1 MEELK
6 MNGLNKASIV
16 LMALGE
22 DFASK
27 VFQKMSDNEISALVS
42 SMNEIDFVPAEK
54 LEIALHDFN
63 DLMKQ
68 YDKELMING
77 AAYARR
83 LISSSRNDKG
93 VEKII
98 QKIDEEKK
106 NIPFENLK
114 GLNAKLIADFI
125 KGEHPQTIAL
135 IIAHLET
142 KQAAEILE
150 NLEELIQCQV
160 VMRLA
165 ELDTVP
171 NEVIMDVDKTLK
183 NELLPDGSMGSK
195 MIGGIKKIAK
205 IMNYMEQAVEY
216 NIMTRI
222 EEEDRRISDKIKHFM
237 FEFEDIINI
246 DNRGIQLIIKEIN
259 HDDLVISLK
268 TASDGLINKIYSNM
282 SEGAAIILKEDLE
295 SLGPVRLSDVERL
308 QYSII
313 QTIRRLEDEGV
324 IATGI
329 KKTNQIIL

>member
-27 VFQKMSDNEISALVS
+27 VFKKMNDNEISVLVS

-54 LEIALHDFN
+54 LEIVLHDFN

-68 YDKELMING
+68 YDKELMVNG

-83 LISSSRNDKG
+83 IISSSRNDKG
-93 VEKII
+93 AEKII

-142 KQAAEILE
+142 RQAAEILE
-150 NLEELIQCQV
+150 NLDDLIQYQV
-160 VMRLA
+160 IMRLA
-165 ELDTVP
+165 ELNTVP
-171 NEVIMDVDKTLK
+171 NEVIMDIDKTLK
-183 NELLPDGSMGSK
+183 NELLPDTSMGSK

-205 IMNYMEQAVEY
+205 IMNYMEQAAEY
-216 NIMTRI
+216 NILTRI
-222 EEEDRRISDKIKHFM
+222 EEEDRSISDKIKRFM
-237 FEFEDIINI
+237 FDFEDIVNI
-246 DNRGIQLIIKEIN
+246 DDRGIQTIIKEIN
-259 HDDLVISLK
+259 HDDLVVSLK
-268 TASDGLINKIYSNM
+268 TASEGLINKIYSNM
-282 SEGAAIILKEDLE
+282 SERAAIILKEDME

-329 KKTNQIIL
+329 NKRDEIIL

>member
-27 VFQKMSDNEISALVS
+27 VFKKMNDNEISVLVS

-54 LEIALHDFN
+54 LEIVLHDFN

-68 YDKELMING
+68 YDKELMVNG

-83 LISSSRNDKG
+83 IISSSRNDKG
-93 VEKII
+93 AEKII

-142 KQAAEILE
+142 RQAAEILE
-150 NLEELIQCQV
+150 NLDDLIQYQV
-160 VMRLA
+160 IMRLA
-165 ELDTVP
+165 ELNTVP
-171 NEVIMDVDKTLK
+171 NEVIMDIDKTLK
-183 NELLPDGSMGSK
+183 NELLPDTSMGSK

-205 IMNYMEQAVEY
+205 IMNYMEQAAEY
-216 NIMTRI
+216 NILTRI
-222 EEEDRRISDKIKHFM
+222 EEEDRSISDKIKHFM
-237 FEFEDIINI
+237 FDFEDIVNI
-246 DNRGIQLIIKEIN
+246 DDRGIQTIIKEIN
-259 HDDLVISLK
+259 HDDLVVSLK
-268 TASDGLINKIYSNM
+268 TASEGLINKIYSNM
-282 SEGAAIILKEDLE
+282 SERAAIILKEDME

-329 KKTNQIIL
+329 NKRDEIIL